1 MSNKLTPEELEQVK
15 NIRKQYAEIAYSLGE
30 NQLQKR
36 NLLNQYDNLT
46 LQEQAL
52 AADLNTK
59 YGTGSINVETGE
71 IS

>member
-15 NIRKQYAEIAYSLGE
+15 NIRKQYSEIAYSLGE

-52 AADLNTK
+52 VADLNTK

>member
-1 MSNKLTPEELEQVK
+1 MSKQLTPEELEQVK
-15 NIRKQYAEIAYSLGE
+15 NIRKQYADIAFSLGE
-30 NQLQKR
+30 LELQKR
-36 NLLNQYDNLT
+36 NLLNQHDNLV

-59 YGTGSINVETGE
+59 YGTGTINVETGE

>member
-1 MSNKLTPEELEQVK
+1 MNNKLTPEELEQVK
-15 NIRKQYAEIAYSLGE
+15 NIRKQYADIAYSLGE

>member
-15 NIRKQYAEIAYSLGE
+15 NIRKQYADIAYSLGE

>member
-1 MSNKLTPEELEQVK
+1 VK
-15 NIRKQYAEIAYSLGE
+15 NIRKQYADIAYSLGE